1 MSDPHRGARETDRVR
16 EEALGW
22 LNRLRSSGSEE
33 HHAEFERWYSAEP
46 LHADIY
52 DDVLA
57 TWEKTALAEQ
67 TPAAAMRHRQR
78 PRSRYGYA
86 LAAAA
91 AIILV
96 VVASLTFYRQFGP
109 DERSGS
115 YTVVARAGEIRT
127 VALADGSQVTLD
139 SGSSLRIAFTDDARR
154 MSLERGR
161 ARFAVAHE
169 ADRPF
174 IVDARG
180 RSVVAHGTLFD
191 VSLIGDRVTVS
202 LLEGEVEIR
211 DTPTAKQSSS
221 ARGTLLAAGQ
231 RVTLAPHEPAP
242 QPSPFQPAQERW
254 PSGMLSFEDTPLRE
268 VVETANRY
276 SSIRIL
282 LAQPGLGQLRF
293 TGTVRAGDSDEL
305 AQMIAAMFGLSHSRD
320 PAGNIILAKRRE
332 PST

>member
-1 MSDPHRGARETDRVR
+1 MSDPQRGARETDRVR
-16 EEALGW
+16 EEALEW
-22 LNRLRSSGSEE
+22 LNRLRSSSSEE
-33 HHAEFERWYSAEP
+33 HHAEFKNWYSAEP

-78 PRSRYGYA
+78 PRSRFGYA

-91 AIILV
+91 AIILI
-96 VVASLTFYRQFGP
+96 VVASLTLYRPFGP
-109 DERSGS
+109 NERSGPQ
-115 YTVVARAGEIRT
+115 TVVARVGEIRT

-139 SGSSLRIAFTDDARR
+139 SGSSLRIAYTNDARR

-180 RSVVAHGTLFD
+180 RSVIAHGTLFD
-191 VSLIGDRVTVS
+191 VSLIGDQVTVS
-202 LLEGEVEIR
+202 LLEGEIEIR
-211 DTPTAKQSSS
+211 DRPAAKEPSN
-221 ARGTLLAAGQ
+221 ATGTYLAAGQ
-231 RVTLAPHEPAP
+231 RVTLAPHKPAP
-242 QPSPFQPAQERW
+242 SPSPFQPAREQW

-268 VVETANRY
+268 VVGTANRY
-276 SSIRIL
+276 NSIHIL

-305 AQMIAAMFGLSHSRD
+305 ARMIAAMFGLSLSRD
-320 PAGNIILAKRRE
+320 PAGNIILARRRE

>member
-1 MSDPHRGARETDRVR
+1 MR